1 MDEWIM
7 ERYTLAKERVAQI
20 RTEKTVKEPYRDFF
34 QRTAGFLT
42 KTSEILE
49 AGEQDK
55 TLEELEAENR
65 ALYEELFSENYGTCY
80 GNPAYAAERLGEY
93 GKAFTFYMQSFGAAL
108 PMHLKKSGG
117 ILLWL
122 LSCFWRF
129 MRRLAGK
136 SFRKLRR

>member
-1 MDEWIM
+1 MDHG
-7 ERYTLAKERVAQI
+7 TLYACQRACCTNQDREDGEG
-20 RTEKTVKEPYRDFF
+20 TLSGLF

-108 PMHLKKSGG
+108 PMHLKKKVVGFYCG
-117 ILLWL
+117 
-122 LSCFWRF
+122 F
-129 MRRLAGK
+129 
-136 SFRKLRR
+136 